1 MPKPRAI
8 PLEPPGFYDPPGV
21 PRTAFPP
28 LVSRDELSIGA
39 WRQRRLPPRDFLS
52 GTVISTTSRTLAV
65 GPTGIGKT
73 LFFLDWSAATA
84 AGADFL
90 GWQGR
95 RRARVMYLD
104 GELPAETFKERMAM
118 VGDRY
123 GDDIPLYG
131 YNRDV
136 LGPEEMPPLNTEAG
150 AAWLM
155 REMDAVKPD
164 LIVFDAIM
172 SLLSGNMAEEES
184 WAPTKGLVRQISA
197 RRIAQ
202 IWLHHTGHD
211 EKRSF
216 GTKTREWEMDS
227 VIMLSKLNTDDDA
240 LEPSAAFRLEFTKAR
255 HKTPDNFREFAP
267 RIVRATESGFVAEGT
282 TPQKE
287 RPKSEREAVGKALA
301 SAYERL
307 SSDVS
312 KSAGFDG
319 AQVQKVSIEALRK
332 ELKSR
337 GFLDIDAK
345 GHLTANGR
353 SQFRRAKIDL
363 LGSGRFAE
371 SDGLIWRIRVG

>member
-1 MPKPRAI
+1 MARPRAI
-8 PLEPPGFYDPPGV
+8 PLEPAGFYDPPGN
-21 PRTAFPP
+21 PKPSFPP
-28 LVSRDELSIGA
+28 LTSRDELSIGA
-39 WRQRRLPPRDFLS
+39 WRRRKLPPRDYLS
-52 GTVISTTSRTLAV
+52 GDVICTTSRTLAV

-73 LFFLDWSAATA
+73 LFFLDWGAATA
-84 AGADFL
+84 AGVDFL
-90 GWQGR
+90 GWKGR

-123 GDDIPLYG
+123 GDDIPLFG

-136 LGPEEMPPLNTEAG
+136 LGPEEMPPLNTEVG
-150 AAWLM
+150 AAWLT
-155 REMDAVKPD
+155 REIDTVKPD

-184 WAPTKGLVRQISA
+184 WAPMKSLVRQISG

-202 IWLHHTGHD
+202 TWLHHTGHD

-227 VIMLSKLNTDDDA
+227 VIMLSKLSSDDDA
-240 LEPSAAFRLEFTKAR
+240 PEPSAAFRLEFTKSR

-267 RIVRATESGFVAEGT
+267 RIVRATETGFVSEGT
-282 TPQKE
+282 APQKE
-287 RPKSEREAVGKALA
+287 RPKSEREAVGKALV

-307 SSDVS
+307 SPEAE

-319 AQVQKVSIEALRK
+319 EPVRKVAIETLRD
-332 ELKSR
+332 ELKRR
-337 GFLDIDAK
+337 GFLDVDAK

-353 SQFRRAKIDL
+353 SQFRRAKLDL
-363 LGSGRFAE
+363 IGAGRFAE
-371 SDGLIWRIRVG
+371 SDGVIWRIRAG